1 MSADGG
7 VQQTSAGS
15 GRGLAIT
22 GIVFAFLLPI
32 VGLILG
38 LIARNRAHEA
48 RSDTRLATVAIVIS
62 AIMIALELIAGIFVT
77 IAVFNT
83 SR

>member
-1 MSADGG
+1 MSADGDLK
-7 VQQTSAGS
+7 QASATPV
-15 GRGLAIT
+15 RGLAIT
-22 GIVFAFLLPI
+22 GIVFAFLIPI

-38 LIARNRAHEA
+38 LVARNRAYEA
-48 RSDTRLATVAIVIS
+48 RSDTRLATVAIIIS

-77 IAVFNT
+77 IAVFSS